1 MGRVCG
7 LSTVVVIPAGAS
19 LSMYRKIY
27 SHANSIR
34 VMMMM
39 MMMYLDG
46 QQCFIR
52 AVLDISRKA
61 TVVKGGRG

>member
-39 MMMYLDG
+39 MYLDG